1 MEHCEF
7 VKSPSIRD
15 IFLMQKMYLQN
26 QNSICQKITTYMNL
40 CVFFW
45 TVFLCMFNNYA
56 VKIQH
61 LVRDM
66 NKTKILHNFFLSD
79 LIGVSCDYKKKVLR
93 HNIYMENFALTKTV
107 DIIYNTVGFSCMW
120 HCLFSSVKFM
130 VLTAILK
137 GEHFITQFQLDFWQ
151 EV

>member
-1 MEHCEF
+1 MVFLKFDREILSSGVHFVVAVKTSLKAVSKGLSDCHPIFYWAQCCNFKYDMEHCEF

-66 NKTKILHNFFLSD
+66 NKTKTYTIFFY
-79 LIGVSCDYKKKVLR
+79 LI
-93 HNIYMENFALTKTV
+93 
-107 DIIYNTVGFSCMW
+107 
-120 HCLFSSVKFM
+120 
-130 VLTAILK
+130 
-137 GEHFITQFQLDFWQ
+137 
-151 EV
+151 